1 MQGRNDGALLP
12 GDLNF
17 VSPHIQSNFR
27 GFNVRTYKQALFAG
41 LLAGLAVPA
50 AYAQLEV
57 GGNAMDNCTKI
68 DALQKAGNLLEARE
82 KANACLQAIEQA
94 LQGQVGQYFRTD
106 VAGWKRTSFDQNTA
120 LGFANIEANYQKKD
134 TEVSVSLT
142 RGAGGG
148 DAVTSGFGA
157 LLGGFSR
164 ACILNTGKSVKVGG
178 LPATVQEDGTVMVA
192 LEDGSFLSFMSSSFS
207 DANSALSGMGELIN
221 AFPVA
226 DINKT
231 LHKK

>member
-1 MQGRNDGALLP
+1 
-12 GDLNF
+12 
-17 VSPHIQSNFR
+17 
-27 GFNVRTYKQALFAG
+27 
-41 LLAGLAVPA
+41 LAVPA

-157 LLGGFSR
+157 LLGGFAR
-164 ACILNTGKSVKVGG
+164 AGILNSGKSVKVGG

>member
-1 MQGRNDGALLP
+1 
-12 GDLNF
+12 
-17 VSPHIQSNFR
+17 
-27 GFNVRTYKQALFAG
+27 VRTYKYALFAG
-41 LLAGLAVPA
+41 LLAGLALPA
-50 AYAQLEV
+50 ANAQLEV
-57 GGNAMDNCTKI
+57 GGNGTENCANI
-68 DALQKAGNLLEARE
+68 DALQKAGKLLEARD

-94 LQGQVGQYFRTD
+94 LQGQVGQYFKTD

-120 LGFANIEANYQKKD
+120 LGFANVSATYQKKD
-134 TEVSVSLT
+134 TDVSVSLT

-148 DAVTSGFGA
+148 DAVTAGFGA
-157 LLGGFSR
+157 LLGGFAR
-164 ACILNTGKSVKVGG
+164 AGILHSGKSVRVGG

-207 DANSALSGMGELIN
+207 DADSALSGMGDLIN

-231 LHKK
+231 LHKN